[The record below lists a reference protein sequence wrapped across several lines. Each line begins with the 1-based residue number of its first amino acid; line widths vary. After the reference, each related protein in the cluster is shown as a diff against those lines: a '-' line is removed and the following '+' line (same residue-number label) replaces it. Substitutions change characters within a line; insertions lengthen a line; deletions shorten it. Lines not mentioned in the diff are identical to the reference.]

1 MPATQN
7 PGREGLPRPPTANSH
22 GTSNVYGNQA
32 PGRELASPTT
42 PHFDGASED
51 GAQSG
56 GDRLSGAVSEML
68 AGFAS
73 PTWTPHSYQERGIAW
88 LTHKISAALFL
99 APGMGKTSIT
109 LAAIIMLQR
118 EKLAKRVLILA
129 PLTVC
134 VTTWDAEPKK
144 WKQFQELKIGLAH
157 GSQKQTVLN
166 DPKYDIVVMNYDG
179 LAWAAPLLAKGH
191 EFDVLVCD
199 EITKLKHPSSK
210 RFKLIKPLLPSFKFR
225 WGLTASPTA
234 NGLID
239 LFGQVFVLDS
249 GQRLGRYITH
259 FRAKYFHQEP
269 WDQYRYYIT
278 PEKADLLTAQLTDLA
293 MYMDPKDYLV
303 LPGLMDVVRPV
314 KLSNMTAYKHL
325 RDEYILQMRDTTLT
339 AVNAGVLT
347 NKLRQFAG
355 GAVYTDGSTWEE
367 VHNDKVAELSEL
379 VDELNGE
386 PLIVAYEFNHEA
398 ERILAVFP
406 AARAIRGGM
415 PTSEV
420 KAIVTA
426 WNAGDIPVLLIQPQA
441 GAHGLNLQAGGSAI
455 CWFSLTYNLENYMQ
469 LIARIYRQGQK
480 EVVRNFLLVAQGTMD
495 EALVKILSDKT
506 ATQEKVFQ
514 ALKNYAGEIL

>member
-1 MPATQN
+1 MSTTQDT
-7 PGREGLPRPPTANSH
+7 GSQGLSRPPFVDADWV
-22 GTSNVYGNQA
+22 SNVHGNQEA
-32 PGRELASPTT
+32 GGKPTPLATIHPNGT
-42 PHFDGASED
+42 SED
-51 GAQSG
+51 GAQG
-56 GDRLSGAVSEML
+56 GGNRLSGAVQTVL

-73 PTWTPHSYQERGIAW
+73 PSWVPHGYQERGIAW
-88 LTHKISAALFL
+88 LTHRISAALFL

-109 LAAIIMLQR
+109 LAAILLLKK

-144 WKQFQELKIGLAH
+144 WLQFQELKIGLAH
-157 GSQKQTVLN
+157 GPNKQQVLN
-166 DPKYDIVVMNYDG
+166 DPKYDIVIMNYDG
-179 LAWAAPLLAKGH
+179 LAWSAPLLAKGH
-191 EFDVLVCD
+191 MFDVLVCD
-199 EITKLKHPSSK
+199 EITKLKHSSSK

-278 PEKADLLTAQLTDLA
+278 PEKADLLTAQLADLA

-303 LPGLMDVVRPV
+303 LPGLLDVVRSV
-314 KLSNMTAYKHL
+314 KLTDMTSYKHL
-325 RDEYILQMRDTTLT
+325 RDEYILQIQSTTLT

-355 GAVYTDGSTWEE
+355 GAVYTGEGIWEE
-367 VHNDKVAELSEL
+367 VHKDKIAELSEL
-379 VDELNGE
+379 VEELNGE
-386 PLIVAYEFNHEA
+386 PLIIAYEFNHEA
-398 ERILAVFP
+398 ERILTVFP

-426 WNAGDIPVLLIQPQA
+426 WNAGNIPLLLIQPQA

-480 EVVRNFLLVAQGTMD
+480 EVVRNYLLVAQGTMD
-495 EALVKILSDKT
+495 EALVKVLSDKN
-506 ATQEKVFQ
+506 ATQEKVFL
-514 ALKNYAGEIL
+514 ALKNYAGEII